1 MVKTIFSL
9 LFLFN
14 TYIFAIERPLTDKEL
29 FNFSDKLQIPSS
41 YQIKDLDDS
50 NRFLTI
56 DNLNPIDGKNTKV
69 GMKMHKDFVESDIHL
84 KSDDKTLNR
93 STIKTYAYTNM
104 SVDLD
109 GNFETTLKEDNI
121 SSTILSD
128 NLGNVMASFENN
140 ISNRKRV
147 AYLPQGSFVTSKLDG
162 NISSISHL
170 TLDGEHYELKI
181 DILSDEELK
190 VWIIDKNMNKTL
202 IYSPKDAESVEFNIL
217 EANSSKTRERV
228 DSATRISYSIRR
240 EYTLNQSRAY
250 LQTKDLLSHL
260 RAVEDIVVNPN
271 SSGAT
276 CEEIQYLSGDR
287 YIKLLDG
294 EANLTISGETFPMEL
309 NLEYKLDENREFSE
323 PKSKNLKIKK
333 GWNLISLPVDI
344 NLTAVD
350 SIFSEFDYEKIYLYE
365 DENWI
370 ENPDNLDAK
379 SGFWIKSNSE
389 QNISFEGMD
398 YNPNL
403 DIDFDK
409 WVLLGTGSDIKP
421 EDKISFDSIW
431 IFSEVWSKNPEDIRA
446 GSGFWIKR

>member
-14 TYIFAIERPLTDKEL
+14 TYIFAIERPLADKEL

-56 DNLNPIDGKNTKV
+56 DNLNPADGKSTKV

-121 SSTILSD
+121 SSTVLSD
-128 NLGNVMASFENN
+128 NLGNVVASFENN

-276 CEEIQYLSGDR
+276 CEELQYLSGDR

-309 NLEYKLDENREFSE
+309 NLEYKLNENREFSE

-409 WVLLGTGSDIKP
+409 WVLLGTGSDINL

-431 IFSEVWSKNPEDIRA
+431 TFSEVWSKNPEDIRA